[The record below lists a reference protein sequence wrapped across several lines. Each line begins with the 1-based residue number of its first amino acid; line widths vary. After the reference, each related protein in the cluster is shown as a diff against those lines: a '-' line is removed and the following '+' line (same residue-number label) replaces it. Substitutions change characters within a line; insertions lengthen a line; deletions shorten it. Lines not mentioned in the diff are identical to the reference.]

1 MAVKT
6 EGLKV
11 KYSFLSTLL
20 FLIVASPW
28 TYQVTYKVFGKSVSS
43 PGGCPT
49 SVGLFLH
56 ALVFFLGLYLLMSF
70 PADREGLTNSRK
82 ASPDDIDP
90 PFPQASSA
98 DPKN

>member
-6 EGLKV
+6 EGLKF
-11 KYSFLSTLL
+11 KYSFLSTLI

-28 TYQVTYKVFGKSVSS
+28 TYQLTYKVFGKSVSS

-82 ASPDDIDP
+82 ASPADIDP
-90 PFPQASSA
+90 PFSPSTSA